1 MTRYPCLITAEVQ
14 LDNNVPVFELN
25 FCNIVNI
32 RDLAVIISTVW
43 KYFDLTIMLVPHC
56 LFSVSQAPWR
66 QLLSTCVLARMSSNL
81 GSFVN
86 YSTEHGN

>member
-32 RDLAVIISTVW
+32 CDLAVIISTVW

-66 QLLSTCVLARMSSNL
+66 QLLSTMCACKDVIEPGQFCQLFHRAW
-81 GSFVN
+81 
-86 YSTEHGN
+86 